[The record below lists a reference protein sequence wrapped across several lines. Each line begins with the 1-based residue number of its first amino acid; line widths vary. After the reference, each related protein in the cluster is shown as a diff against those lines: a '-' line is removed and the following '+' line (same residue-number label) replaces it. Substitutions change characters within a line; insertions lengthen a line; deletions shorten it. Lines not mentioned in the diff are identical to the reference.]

1 MGQLRSGVRVSVSFQ
16 LVRHLIGQLGSG
28 VRISGSFQQVL
39 TSWISEG
46 QEYGLVSV
54 STSPS
59 PHGSVRVRSR
69 VYFSTR
75 STRKKMKTV
84 GNLRVKYNG
93 DG

>member
-1 MGQLRSGVRVSVSFQ
+1 M
-16 LVRHLIGQLGSG
+16 
-28 VRISGSFQQVL
+28 
-39 TSWISEG
+39 
-46 QEYGLVSV
+46 SV

-84 GNLRVKYNG
+84 GNLRVKNNG
-93 DG
+93 DGYWPTDFKRQHVGSVTHSTLLHKIMRSKLVVLGE